1 MFPHWVKDAFATFAK
16 GRNIK
21 SMPRLKKIKQEAWE
35 YYNTWRQEKTYSP
48 AFKSELKIS
57 LMGWRHISGATGY
70 KKRTLHDTY
79 RRLRLLPY
87 AKEIIEKS
95 TTIQNVTTK
104 GKRTFY
110 ALEAMIMVKEE
121 DKEALRKVRVI
132 FVEDTKGNKIFY
144 SVMDKKQKRVR
155 KKSGTPHA

>member
-1 MFPHWVKDAFATFAK
+1 
-16 GRNIK
+16 
-21 SMPRLKKIKQEAWE
+21 MPSLKKVKQEAWE
-35 YYNTWRQEKTYSP
+35 YYNKWRKEKSYSP
-48 AFKSELKIS
+48 AFKSEIRVS

-79 RRLRLLPY
+79 RTLKLLPY

-110 ALEAMIMVKEE
+110 ALEAMTMVKE
-121 DKEALRKVRVI
+121 DSKEAPRKVRVI
-132 FVEDTKGNKIFY
+132 FVEDAKGNKIFY
-144 SVMDKKQKRVR
+144 SVMDKKQRERRV